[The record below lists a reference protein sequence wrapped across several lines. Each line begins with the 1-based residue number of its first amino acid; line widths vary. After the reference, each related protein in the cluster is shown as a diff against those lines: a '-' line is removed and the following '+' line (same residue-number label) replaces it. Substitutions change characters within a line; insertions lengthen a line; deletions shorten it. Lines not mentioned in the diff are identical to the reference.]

1 MQDASQEPGKD
12 YDSVG
17 AIAKL
22 ASSGKYTTIMQ
33 VSQKIP
39 NSLTLAQKYLQQ
51 YCFAQLKSLLQ

>member
-22 ASSGKYTTIMQ
+22 ASSGKYTAIMQ
-33 VSQKIP
+33 VSLNLP
-39 NSLTLAQKYLQQ
+39 ASLSLAQKYLQE
-51 YCFAQLKSLLQ
+51 Y